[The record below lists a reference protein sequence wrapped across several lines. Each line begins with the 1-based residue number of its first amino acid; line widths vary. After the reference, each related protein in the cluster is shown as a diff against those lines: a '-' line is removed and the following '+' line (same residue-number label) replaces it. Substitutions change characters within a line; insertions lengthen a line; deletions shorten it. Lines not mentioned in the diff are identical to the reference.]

1 MEKNSCTCKGW
12 LERRRCQRVVCKKG
26 TISGSFIQKI
36 WWWISRKEVKLKF
49 FVEMDETEMD
59 DFFGEAVGWDSSVF
73 TGEGVG
79 STKSKPK
86 KSNKQGKVG
95 GKQEG
100 KTVRKAAKK
109 DSGKSKRV

>member
-1 MEKNSCTCKGW
+1 M
-12 LERRRCQRVVCKKG
+12 VCKKG
-26 TISGSFIQKI
+26 TISGSLIQKI
-36 WWWISRKEVKLKF
+36 WWWLSRKEVKLKF